1 MVFPKSKLK
10 QKKQKTISI
19 NGKQIANRAGII
31 NLSSFSSHMMYCD
44 LMRYYGGA
52 MGTGLYGKIALNHG
66 NFKDKCEFGKELQ
79 EEISKRNR
87 TDKVIIVNKS
97 TEILL

>member
-1 MVFPKSKLK
+1 MK
-10 QKKQKTISI
+10 
-19 NGKQIANRAGII
+19 
-31 NLSSFSSHMMYCD
+31 
-44 LMRYYGGA
+44 YYSGG